1 MAKHIVAALQIGSC
15 PGSTKDTLKK
25 ILSYEKEIK
34 ESGAKLVVIPEAT
47 LGGYPKGSNF
57 GVYLGYRLQEGREE
71 YAKYLAEAIEIGNG
85 EKYPEI
91 SQLCALSKAT
101 DASLCVGVYRA
112 RWDDIILYHGLYRS

>member
-47 LGGYPKGSNF
+47 LGGYQRDRT
-57 GVYLGYRLQEGREE
+57 LGF
-71 YAKYLAEAIEIGNG
+71 I
-85 EKYPEI
+85 
-91 SQLCALSKAT
+91 
-101 DASLCVGVYRA
+101 
-112 RWDDIILYHGLYRS
+112 